1 MTTSCPPGGTLMTT
15 RTLVFAALFGLTMGC
30 EAADKPASPA
40 PEPPKTDAAKP
51 AEAKKTALNKDN
63 TLYLE
68 AFHDGRKRVL
78 IEAEVCLREG
88 PLELLMCRKQTK
100 EHESILHTAVDARL
114 IHATLEAIKAKKG

>member
-1 MTTSCPPGGTLMTT
+1 MTT
-15 RTLVFAALFGLTMGC
+15 RATVFAVLFGLTLGC

-40 PEPPKTDAAKP
+40 PQPPRADTPKP

-63 TLYLE
+63 TLFLE
-68 AFHDGRKRVL
+68 AFPDGRKRIL

-114 IHATLEAIKAKKG
+114 IHATL